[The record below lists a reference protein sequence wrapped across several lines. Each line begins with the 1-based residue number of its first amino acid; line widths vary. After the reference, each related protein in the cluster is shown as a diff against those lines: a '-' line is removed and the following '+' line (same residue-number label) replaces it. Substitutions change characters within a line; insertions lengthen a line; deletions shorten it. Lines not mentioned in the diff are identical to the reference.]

1 MDNNWGRPQ
10 QPNRNRYSNQRNNP
24 PGYDYD
30 AEQAAYEAELLEY
43 RKQRAHREHD
53 RKKRE
58 AMERRRRKQRKQLI
72 ALLLRVLVLIVIICI
87 VVFAVKQIKE
97 TRAEKAAIKAQ
108 QESQQNNPSN
118 DNDGAAVADNKDD
131 QDNNEDTEGND
142 TFADADEELVM
153 TSDAYP
159 QALKDLYQKNEE
171 AREFVLAYPEKKG
184 TADTS
189 TLDEYVNSTEVPLLM
204 QWDERWGYYEY
215 SDSVIGVAGCGPTC
229 LSMVAIYVN
238 NDPYMTPIEIADF
251 AMENGYCV
259 EGSGTEWTLM
269 EEGAR
274 RLGLNVEELQLDEN
288 AIAREL
294 QAGNPII
301 CNMGPGDFTDNGHY
315 IVLTSWESGTVLVN
329 DPNSYENYLKR
340 WEFDDIKDQIKN
352 LWVYKK

>member
-1 MDNNWGRPQ
+1 MSLP
-10 QPNRNRYSNQRNNP
+10 
-24 PGYDYD
+24 
-30 AEQAAYEAELLEY
+30 
-43 RKQRAHREHD
+43 
-53 RKKRE
+53 
-58 AMERRRRKQRKQLI
+58 I
-72 ALLLRVLVLIVIICI
+72 
-87 VVFAVKQIKE
+87 
-97 TRAEKAAIKAQ
+97 
-108 QESQQNNPSN
+108 
-118 DNDGAAVADNKDD
+118 
-131 QDNNEDTEGND
+131 
-142 TFADADEELVM
+142 
-153 TSDAYP
+153 
-159 QALKDLYQKNEE
+159 QK
-171 AREFVLAYPEKKG
+171 KKG

-189 TLDEYVNSTEVPLLM
+189 PLDEYVNSTEVPLLM
-204 QWDERWGYYEY
+204 QWDQRWGYYEY
-215 SDSVIGVAGCGPTC
+215 SNSVIGVAGCGPTC

-251 AMENGYCV
+251 AMKNGYCV

-301 CNMGPGDFTDNGHY
+301 CNMGPGDFTDSGHY

-340 WEFDDIKDQIKN
+340 WEFDEIKEQIKN